1 MCLPM
6 LDYTHEVQYYSAA
19 HEKDSYDGKTHV
31 QVVNGQGGLELAHK
45 LHQN

>member
-1 MCLPM
+1 VQ
-6 LDYTHEVQYYSAA
+6 DYASAY
-19 HEKDSYDGKTHV
+19 EKDSYDGITEV